1 MAARPRTASLRPS
14 PDSEPHD
21 TTGPWTGRANSY
33 PTDPRATDTQH
44 VFHPRNVQ
52 TRIPMRPVSRPEDT
66 ICVDR
71 DRPSRAQ
78 PRKRRARQRR
88 GRGAARLGRH
98 GVVAHATGA
107 YAIGFRAPWRPCS
120 WPASACTCRA
130 SWCRTP
136 GHQTGMSPTCRL
148 AQSSGSQRRPRTA
161 CSSGWTRQL
170 P

>member
-1 MAARPRTASLRPS
+1 MPDNRTPTAQADRGQTLASLRPS

-21 TTGPWTGRANSY
+21 TTGCA
-33 PTDPRATDTQH
+33 TDPSAIDAQH
-44 VFHPRNVQ
+44 VFHPRKVQ
-52 TRIPMRPVSRPEDT
+52 TSSMRPEDT

-78 PRKRRARQRR
+78 PRKRRARQRK
-88 GRGAARLGRH
+88 GRGAARPGRH

-107 YAIGFRAPWRPCS
+107 CAIGFRAPWRPCS

-136 GHQTGMSPTCRL
+136 GRQTGMSPTCRL
-148 AQSSGSQRRPRTA
+148 AQSSGSPRRPRTA